1 MENMFTDYVK
11 IYRYT
16 CKNQKKK
23 KVKIKIVCKGGGII
37 DNFPLQISCITIK

>member
-16 CKNQKKK
+16 CKNQ
-23 KVKIKIVCKGGGII
+23 KIKIVCKGGGII